1 MTVVIPNNGTCT
13 PYTPAVGTTVAGGL
27 VTAAT
32 FKVATP
38 TVEVARGALQTNNLI
53 FAVTNGGAG
62 YTTANPPT
70 VTIGGL
76 TGTGCTGLTGTP
88 QVNSRGELATI
99 SDLTIPSTCTGTPS
113 VTISAPS
120 ALVAVT
126 CPTNTTFT
134 VANPTGTG
142 TVVTATA
149 TSNAQ

>member
-1 MTVVIPNNGTCT
+1 MT
-13 PYTPAVGTTVAGGL
+13 
-27 VTAAT
+27 
-32 FKVATP
+32 
-38 TVEVARGALQTNNLI
+38 RGALQTNNLI

-88 QVNSRGELATI
+88 RLNSSGGLATVD
-99 SDLTIPSTCTGTPS
+99 DLPIPATCTGTPT
-113 VTISAPS
+113 VAISAPP